1 MKIGFIG
8 NLPAAS
14 ALPEKFIR
22 PRNRTGNHPA
32 PWMVALLPELARI
45 TGHQL
50 RVFLPQRAVLKPIV
64 VERDGVEY
72 EGIPCRIP
80 DRWTRNT
87 LYYQKSLALR
97 GALRRF
103 SPDLLHAFGFETGS
117 ALIAVR
123 SGIPVSCFIQGIAE
137 FLEPYYGQRSMIDRK
152 VGVWGE
158 KKAIPHVRWMVAENE
173 FAKKWALSRNPEA
186 EVDVIPHPTREVFF
200 AKAAPVYGHTILTVG
215 GLDDRKG
222 MDTLIRAFALVKT
235 QEAQL
240 VMVGGGSLRE
250 PLEDLAKELGI
261 GGKVEFT
268 GSLETPEVIARM
280 NAARAFVIAS
290 RMDTSPNVVSEAHAI
305 GLPVIGT
312 RVGGIPEMIH
322 EGEDGYLV
330 ERDDVAALADRMTLL
345 LQDEALARRLGQAGR
360 AKVRDMNGAVEV
372 AEAHARFFNRIGRQL
387 GVAGV

>member
-14 ALPEKFIR
+14 ALPEEYIR
-22 PRNRTGNHPA
+22 HRNRTGNHPA
-32 PWMVALLPELARI
+32 PWMVALLPELAKI

-50 RVFLPQRAVLKPIV
+50 RVFLPQRAVLKPVV

-80 DRWTRNT
+80 ERLGRKA
-87 LYYQKSLALR
+87 LYYQKSMALS
-97 GALRRF
+97 GAVRRF

-123 SGIPVSCFIQGIAE
+123 MGRPVSCFIQGIAE
-137 FLEPYYGQRSMIDRK
+137 YLEPFYGQRSLVDRK

-158 KKAIPHVRWMVAENE
+158 RKAVPHVRWMVAENE

-186 EVDVIPHPTREVFF
+186 EVDIIPHPTREVFF
-200 AKAAPVYGHTILTVG
+200 SAAAPVYGESIVSVG

-222 MDTLIRAFALVKT
+222 MDTVIRAFARVT
-235 QEAQL
+235 TPGARL
-240 VMVGGGSLRE
+240 VMVGGGALRAA
-250 PLEDLAKELGI
+250 LEQLARELGVAER
-261 GGKVEFT
+261 VEFT
-268 GSLETPEVIARM
+268 GSLETADVIARM
-280 NAARAFVIAS
+280 NAARAFVIGS

-312 RVGGIPEMIH
+312 AVGGIPEMID
-322 EGEDGYLV
+322 EGNDGFLV
-330 ERDDVAALADRMTLL
+330 ARDDVAAMAERMTRLM
-345 LQDEALARRLGQAGR
+345 QDRDLAQALGEAGR
-360 AKVRDMNGAVEV
+360 EKVRGMNSAVEV
-372 AEAHARFFNRIGRQL
+372 AEAHARFFSRIGRQL
-387 GVAGV
+387 GVAGM